1 MRRDCAPF
9 PAAPAARS
17 LNVALYEQPNPGNV
31 MKTTL
36 RIAGVAGVLIFGIF
50 LYFTYG
56 IPGYVEE
63 IGKEFIQNQ
72 IMEKT
77 DEKIENLKHDSKDS
91 KLAQLAAQLYQQQ
104 QEEIDSLKAQL
115 RSQAHEQLAAVI
127 AEMRD
132 LNCEC
137 RNKYAQMYKDGFEFR
152 LASLQTANEKLQDFM
167 KTKYMEVASELKRD
181 VRIFTGSN
189 MLVFLLLLSVSFLKP
204 KAISHLFVPGTLL
217 TTATL
222 VCSYFYVFQQ
232 NWLLTIIYNDYLGFA
247 YLGYVFVVFLFLCDI
262 VFNRARV
269 TTEIINGILNVIGS
283 ASSVVAC

>member
-1 MRRDCAPF
+1 
-9 PAAPAARS
+9 
-17 LNVALYEQPNPGNV
+17 